1 MCCAAFC
8 KRCALLHPVSFGF
21 EMMPSPR
28 PLEPPACPL
37 YLHNSA
43 SGQGQLKPSSRCRTC
58 SYNLALWPNSRSQDC
73 HLSCQKGNDNQ
84 KQTKIPATTLSTQP
98 CSYHHNTTT
107 AHPHIALASRTAHP
121 TVLTQLH
128 SCCAASAC
136 SMLQRQQY
144 TSFVVSSR
152 RRSSSAKV
160 AQKDSN
166 PLKSFSTLLTS
177 NVFANAASQVACRT

>member
-8 KRCALLHPVSFGF
+8 KRCALLHSVSFGF

-43 SGQGQLKPSSRCRTC
+43 SGQGQLKPPSRCRTC

-121 TVLTQLH
+121 TVLTQLPQLLRRQRLLNA
-128 SCCAASAC
+128 SKAAVYEFRGFK
-136 SMLQRQQY
+136 Q
-144 TSFVVSSR
+144 T
-152 RRSSSAKV
+152 
-160 AQKDSN
+160 AQ
-166 PLKSFSTLLTS
+166 F
-177 NVFANAASQVACRT
+177 